1 MPISLNGDGIVSGV
15 TTFTTSVTGVT
26 TFSSVVIGSG
36 STSAPSISP
45 SGDSNTGVFFPSADT
60 IAFAEGGSEV
70 ARFDSSGRLG
80 IGTIPKTWSSAYNVL
95 HVGAA
100 SLVGQSEQDGTT
112 SNWSNNA
119 YFDTNDNRWEYSG
132 ADQASQITQSD
143 GLIIFKTASTGSAN
157 AAISWTE
164 SARFNTSGNLAFPSG
179 QGIDFSAT
187 ANSSGTMTS
196 ELLSD
201 YEEGTWTPTLNA
213 TSGETYSSRAGT
225 YTKIGNIVHVVGQ
238 IVLSN
243 KGSSTGNLTFGTLP
257 FTKRSLDSS
266 RTPFVIYYENLTTS
280 VNNLWG
286 YQDETTRFL
295 IYKVTGTGTN
305 PTLFAHA
312 DLANNTVLNFSFVY
326 PTT

>member
-1 MPISLNGDGIVSGV
+1 MPISLNGDGIISGV

-26 TFSSVVIGSG
+26 TFTTVNATQSNATNLSVSGIATVAAG
-36 STSAPSISP
+36 STSAPSITT
-45 SGDSNTGVFFPSADT
+45 SGDNNTGLFFPSADT
-60 IAFAEGGSEV
+60 ISFATGGTE
-70 ARFDSSGRLG
+70 RGRWISGGGLTFNG
-80 IGTIPKTWSSAYNVL
+80 DT
-95 HVGAA
+95 AA
-100 SLVGQSEQDGTT
+100 
-112 SNWSNNA
+112 
-119 YFDTNDNRWEYSG
+119 
-132 ADQASQITQSD
+132 
-143 GLIIFKTASTGSAN
+143 AN
-157 AAISWTE
+157 A
-164 SARFNTSGNLAFPSG
+164 L
-179 QGIDFSAT
+179 D
-187 ANSSGTMTS
+187 
-196 ELLSD
+196 D
-201 YEEGTWTPTLNA
+201 YEEGTWTPTLNS

-257 FTKRSLDSS
+257 FAKRSLDSS